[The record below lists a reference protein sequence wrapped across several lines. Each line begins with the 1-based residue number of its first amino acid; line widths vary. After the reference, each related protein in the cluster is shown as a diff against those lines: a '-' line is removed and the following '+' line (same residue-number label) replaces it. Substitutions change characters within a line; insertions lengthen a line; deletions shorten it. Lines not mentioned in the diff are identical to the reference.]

1 MDAAQL
7 DLCYNRIGLAAEE
20 FMLHVI
26 LMPEATNCIP
36 ADTFRTDPLGRDTTR
51 KLRCYGGGHL
61 KSTVRAHLDLLTNTV
76 SYTYCN
82 NTIQTSAVTVGA

>member
-36 ADTFRTDPLGRDTTR
+36 ADTFRTDPLGRDTET
-51 KLRCYGGGHL
+51 
-61 KSTVRAHLDLLTNTV
+61 SLLHEIRDV
-76 SYTYCN
+76 VL
-82 NTIQTSAVTVGA
+82 AA